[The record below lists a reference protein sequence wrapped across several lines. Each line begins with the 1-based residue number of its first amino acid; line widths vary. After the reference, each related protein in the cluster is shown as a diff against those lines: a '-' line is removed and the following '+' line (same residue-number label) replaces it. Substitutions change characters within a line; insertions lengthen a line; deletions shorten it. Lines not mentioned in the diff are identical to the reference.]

1 MAEQPTQKEFKA
13 VDIVDYAMS
22 SQPIRVNDALKTI
35 FASTLDV
42 LAKPEI
48 NTKDKNKRLIPSNL
62 FRIL

>member
-1 MAEQPTQKEFKA
+1 MGKLKNFIPTYVITYINHA
-13 VDIVDYAMS
+13 
-22 SQPIRVNDALKTI
+22 IRVNEALKTI